1 MIGISFSRL
10 KHITALGLA
19 ALGLTLL
26 LGSGTTV
33 LAQEIDIRGAVEAK
47 VKGDITSAMVLTDAN
62 LITLGIVDFNPNTIV
77 DLSEIG
83 DINAGDEE
91 SLKRRSQLTSYT
103 LPWESDT
110 VPLSPEWS
118 QSIQVR
124 LSYVHASDSIQ
135 GLEDETISS
144 PIKDTSYLLAG
155 EYRWKYQINEQWRAV
170 FGLGAQF
177 IWLENRLIYND
188 PVLRSVSGILDDKLV
203 NTSYGAIMFDPNAEL
218 TYTCDLMGNKWE
230 FISTLRY
237 GIGRSLLTDDGMQA
251 VTPQVGRLSNA
262 LVFHYG
268 LPDFF
273 DRQNEM
279 RLLAKRIDLSG
290 DVIDPMGTRHYY
302 EFGAGWVVQT
312 PSLSAW
318 LRNIGIGIT
327 LNINSGL
334 SGGGIV
340 LLFNEEM

>member
-1 MIGISFSRL
+1 MKIKGHILL
-10 KHITALGLA
+10 KSALTRWLGLCVGVYVTQALA
-19 ALGLTLL
+19 AP
-26 LGSGTTV
+26 
-33 LAQEIDIRGAVEAK
+33 EINLRPAVEAK
-47 VKGDITSAMVLTDAN
+47 LKGDITSAMVLTDAN

-83 DINAGDEE
+83 DVGSEE
-91 SLKRRSQLTSYT
+91 SLERRSQLTSYT

-155 EYRWKYQINEQWRAV
+155 EYRWKYQINQQWRAM
-170 FGLGAQF
+170 FGLGAQLL
-177 IWLENRLIYND
+177 WLENTLTYKD
-188 PVLRSVSGILDDKLV
+188 PLLSKIRGQLDEKLV
-203 NTSYGAIMFDPNAEL
+203 NTSYGAIMLDPNVEVS
-218 TYTCDLMGNKWE
+218 YTGDLLGNKWE

-273 DRQNEM
+273 ERQNEM

-302 EFGAGWVVQT
+302 EFGAGWLVQT
-312 PSLSAW
+312 PSFSSW

>member
-1 MIGISFSRL
+1 MRIKGHIHL
-10 KHITALGLA
+10 KSALIRWLGLCVGVYLTQALA
-19 ALGLTLL
+19 A
-26 LGSGTTV
+26 
-33 LAQEIDIRGAVEAK
+33 AEINLRPAVEAK
-47 VKGDITSAMVLTDAN
+47 LKGDITSAMVLTDAN

-83 DINAGDEE
+83 DVGSEE
-91 SLKRRSQLTSYT
+91 SLERRSQLTSYT
-103 LPWESDT
+103 LPWESEP
-110 VPLSPEWS
+110 VILSPHTTG
-118 QSIQVR
+118 SIQVR

-144 PIKDTSYLLAG
+144 PLEDTSYLLAG
-155 EYRWKYQINEQWRAV
+155 EYRWKYQINPQWRAM
-170 FGLGAQF
+170 FGLGAQLL
-177 IWLENRLIYND
+177 WLENTLTYKD
-188 PVLRSVSGILDDKLV
+188 PLLSSIRGQLDEKLV
-203 NTSYGAIMFDPNAEL
+203 NTSYGAIMLDPNVEVS
-218 TYTCDLMGNKWE
+218 YTGDLLGNKWE

-237 GIGRSLLTDDGMQA
+237 GIGRSVLTDDGMQA

-273 DRQNEM
+273 ERQNEM

-290 DVIDPMGTRHYY
+290 DVIDSMGTRHYY

-312 PSLSAW
+312 PSLSSW

>member
-1 MIGISFSRL
+1 MSPFLLMAL
-10 KHITALGLA
+10 KRVMLRGVFPV
-19 ALGLTLL
+19 LL
-26 LGSGTTV
+26 LASTPTPWALDLDV
-33 LAQEIDIRGAVEAK
+33 RGAVEAK
-47 VKGDITSAMVLTDAN
+47 IKGDITSAMVLTDAN

-83 DINAGDEE
+83 DINVGDEA

-103 LPWESDT
+103 LPWESDA
-110 VPLSPEWS
+110 VSISPEWLRS
-118 QSIQVR
+118 VMVR
-124 LSYVHASDSIQ
+124 LSYVHASDSLQ
-135 GLEDETISS
+135 GLEDKTLSS
-144 PIKDTSYLLAG
+144 PIEDTSYLLAG
-155 EYRWKYQINEQWRAV
+155 EYRWRYQINKQWRV
-170 FGLGAQF
+170 IFGLGAQLL
-177 IWLENRLIYND
+177 WLENTLTYQD
-188 PVLRSVSGILDDKLV
+188 PVLRNYRGQLDEKLV
-203 NTSYGAIMFDPNAEL
+203 NTSYGAIMLDPNAEV
-218 TYTCDLMGNKWE
+218 TYTGDWLGNKWE

-237 GIGRSLLTDDGMQA
+237 GIGRSLLTDDGMQV

-273 DRQNEM
+273 ERQNEM

-312 PSLSAW
+312 PSLSSW
-318 LRNIGIGIT
+318 LRNIGIGVT

>member
-1 MIGISFSRL
+1 MGL
-10 KHITALGLA
+10 KSLFKQRVKQRITLWVFG
-19 ALGLTLL
+19 LL
-26 LGSGTTV
+26 LSYAQAT
-33 LAQEIDIRGAVEAK
+33 LAVESDIRAAVEAK

-103 LPWESDT
+103 LPWESE
-110 VPLSPEWS
+110 PLLLAPKWS
-118 QSIQVR
+118 GSALVR
-124 LSYVHASDSIQ
+124 LSYVHASDSVQ

-144 PIKDTSYLLAG
+144 PMQDTSYLLAA
-155 EYRWKYQINEQWRAV
+155 EYRWKYQINERWRAI
-170 FGLGAQF
+170 FGLGAQL
-177 IWLENRLIYND
+177 IWQENSLTYND
-188 PVLRSVSGILDDKLV
+188 PVLRSVSGFLDGKLV
-203 NTSYGAIMFDPNAEL
+203 NTHYGAIMLDPNVEL
-218 TYTCDLMGNKWE
+218 TYIGDLMGNKWE

-237 GIGRSLLTDDGMQA
+237 GIGRSVLTDDGMQS
-251 VTPQVGRLSNA
+251 VTPQVGRFSNA
-262 LVFHYG
+262 FVFHYG

-290 DVIDPMGTRHYY
+290 DVIDPMGTHYYY

>member
-1 MIGISFSRL
+1 MSNLPFMAL
-10 KHITALGLA
+10 KRV
-19 ALGLTLL
+19 TLL
-26 LGSGTTV
+26 GILPALLLVNSFMAWA
-33 LAQEIDIRGAVEAK
+33 LDFDIRGAVEAK
-47 VKGDITSAMVLTDAN
+47 VKGDIASAMVLTDAN

-83 DINAGDEE
+83 DINVGDEE

-103 LPWESDT
+103 LPWESDAVT
-110 VPLSPEWS
+110 ISSDWTRS
-118 QSIQVR
+118 AMVR
-124 LSYVHASDSIQ
+124 LSYVHASDSVQ
-135 GLEDETISS
+135 GVEDKAISS
-144 PIKDTSYLLAG
+144 PIEDTSYLLAG
-155 EYRWKYQINEQWRAV
+155 EYRWKYQINERWRAV
-170 FGLGAQF
+170 LGLGAQF
-177 IWLENRLIYND
+177 IWLENRLTYDD

-218 TYTCDLMGNKWE
+218 IYTGEIMGNKWE

-273 DRQNEM
+273 ERQNEM